1 MPAKGTTKRANSS
14 YKFDKSN
21 VFTEDEFNIL
31 ESFDDRTD
39 KNEAFNSFINSRG
52 LTAQKV
58 VLNKFSVIFPNMSGC
73 PRGGNMDMYD
83 PVNKLRVEVKYLS
96 KAFVYGTDLKFT
108 LELDYNENDNLFI
121 LINMGDKNMPIY
133 RRLFGNVCIINGYH
147 LRWCDLYNIYHEIKT
162 LQNNNMKN
170 TVLLHNHFKFSKQK
184 AIIEYEVN
192 RRVEA
197 EMETRIADRIALTD
211 SLIEDVK
218 ELRQKNS
225 ELTTRA
231 DDYCAILMNVFDL
244 LNDAQKHNLCSR
256 GLDLSEFMDVA
267 AFEER
272 MSTISTT
279 TAIIGGD
286 TGEPDT
292 SMVPEQRNT
301 SIEDFINQQ
310 WVTDTL
316 YHYGMPYTFFV
327 SEYERYCQSHNRAI
341 DTTIRKKNTLVTR
354 FSEMLEQDNG
364 ARRLSANINGVLK
377 PTNKRAII
385 FNNTYTD
392 TIKDRVTDYH
402 EMNNNPYL
410 RSNDYRSLV
419 DGIKSTNKSINDIDY
434 TTIPDRSKFIRFIDV
449 ATGRSRIKD
458 GCGETKKLNGN
469 YYDIITFFKAYAAL
483 LETDTEDKRT
493 RKNAFVEYKYK
504 GETITINASRWIE
517 MFVTKNPDLH
527 AYVNEHCFNRLCYNR
542 DLSDVNVLRQYI
554 IEAIE
559 DAVTNRINFEEYE
572 IKLSKRAGSLKT
584 VCYKLICNS
593 GNEAHVEWVGL
604 IKNNEDT
611 MKAIR
616 ECLIK
621 HFDTIRKHK
630 LDIFKSGPRT
640 TCSCISTLVTEMK
653 NRARFKPADEEEE
666 DDD

>member
-1 MPAKGTTKRANSS
+1 MPAKGTTKRAISS

-21 VFTEDEFNIL
+21 VFTDDEFKIL
-31 ESFDDRTD
+31 ESFDTRTSIR
-39 KNEAFNSFINSRG
+39 ESHTQFIKSRG
-52 LTAQKV
+52 TTAEKV
-58 VLNKFSVIFPNMSGC
+58 VLNKFAVIFPNMRGC
-73 PRGGNMDMYD
+73 PNGGKMDMYD
-83 PVNKLRVEVKYLS
+83 PVNKVRVEVKYLAKS
-96 KAFVYGTDLKFT
+96 FVYGADLKFT
-108 LELDYNENDNLFI
+108 LELDYNENDNLFV
-121 LINMGDKNMPIY
+121 LINMGDKGMPIY
-133 RRLFGNVCIINGYH
+133 RRLYGNVCIINGYH

-162 LQNNNMKN
+162 LQDNNMKN
-170 TVLLHNHFKFSKQK
+170 TTLLHNHFKFSKQK

-192 RRVEA
+192 RRIEE
-197 EMETRIADRIALTD
+197 EMESRIADRITLTD

-218 ELRQKNS
+218 ELRQRNS
-225 ELTTRA
+225 ELTVRT
-231 DDYCAILMNVFDL
+231 DDYHAILMNVFDL

-256 GLDLSEFMDVA
+256 GLDLSEFMDVT

-272 MSTISTT
+272 MNTISTT

-286 TGEPDT
+286 TGELDT
-292 SMVPEQRNT
+292 SMVPDQRDT

-327 SEYERYCQSHNRAI
+327 SEYERYCQSHNRDI
-341 DTTIRKKNTLVTR
+341 DTSVRKKNVLVTR

-364 ARRLSANINGVLK
+364 ARRLNANINGVLK

-385 FNNTYTD
+385 FNNAYTD
-392 TIKDRVTDYH
+392 IIKNSVTDYR
-402 EMNNNPYL
+402 EMDNNPYL

-419 DGIKSTNKSINDIDY
+419 EGIKTTRKAINDIDY
-434 TTIPDRSKFIRFIDV
+434 ATIPDRSKFIRFIDV
-449 ATGRSRIKD
+449 ATGNSRIRD
-458 GCGETKKLNGN
+458 GCGETKKFKGN

-483 LETDTEDKRT
+483 LESDTEAKRT
-493 RKNAFVEYKYK
+493 RQNAFVEYEYK
-504 GETITINASRWIE
+504 GKLVTVNASRWIE

-527 AYVNEHCFNRLCYNR
+527 AYINEHCFNRLCYNR

-559 DAVTNRINFEEYE
+559 DAVANRINFEEYD

-604 IKNNEDT
+604 VKNNEDT
-611 MKAIR
+611 MNAIR

-621 HFDTIRKHK
+621 NFDAIRKHK
-630 LDIFKSGPRT
+630 LDIFKTGPRT
-640 TCSCISTLVTEMK
+640 TCSCISALVTEMK
-653 NRARFKPADEEEE
+653 NRARFKPADEEE
-666 DDD
+666 DAD

>member
-14 YKFDKSN
+14 YKFDLSN
-21 VFTEDEFNIL
+21 VFTEDEFKIL
-31 ESFDDRTD
+31 ESFDTRTSI
-39 KNEAFNSFINSRG
+39 KESHTQFIKSRG
-52 LTAQKV
+52 TTAEKV
-58 VLNKFSVIFPNMSGC
+58 VLNKFAVIFPNMRGC
-73 PRGGNMDMYD
+73 PNGGKMDMYD
-83 PVNKLRVEVKYLS
+83 PVNKVRVEVKYLTKS
-96 KAFVYGTDLKFT
+96 FVYGADLKFT
-108 LELDYNENDNLFI
+108 LELDYNENDNLFV
-121 LINMGDKNMPIY
+121 LINMGDKSMPIY
-133 RRLFGNVCIINGYH
+133 RRLYGNVCIINGYH

-162 LQNNNMKN
+162 LQDNNMKN
-170 TVLLHNHFKFSKQK
+170 TTLLHNHFKFSKQK

-192 RRVEA
+192 RRIEE

-218 ELRQKNS
+218 DLRQKNS

-231 DDYCAILMNVFDL
+231 DDYHAILMNVFDL

-256 GLDLSEFMDVA
+256 GLDLSEFIDVA

-272 MSTISTT
+272 MNTISTT

-286 TGEPDT
+286 VGEQDT
-292 SMVPEQRNT
+292 SMVPDQRNT
-301 SIEDFINQQ
+301 SIEDFIKQQ

-327 SEYERYCQSHNRAI
+327 AEYERYCQSHNRTI
-341 DTTIRKKNTLVTR
+341 DTSVRKKNTLVTR

-364 ARRLSANINGVLK
+364 ARRLSANINGILK

-385 FNNTYTD
+385 FNNAYTD
-392 TIKDRVTDYH
+392 SIKDSVTDFR
-402 EMNNNPYL
+402 EMDNNPYL

-419 DGIKSTNKSINDIDY
+419 DGIKASSKSINDIDY
-434 TTIPDRSKFIRFIDV
+434 STIPDRSKSIRFIDIT
-449 ATGRSRIKD
+449 TGRSRIKD
-458 GCGETKKLNGN
+458 GCGETKKFNGN
-469 YYDIITFFKAYAAL
+469 YYDIITFFKAYATL
-483 LETDTEDKRT
+483 LESDTEDKRT

-517 MFVTKNPDLH
+517 MLVTKNPDLH
-527 AYVNEHCFNRLCYNR
+527 AYINKHCFNRLCYNR

-559 DAVTNRINFEEYE
+559 DAVANRINFEEYE

-604 IKNNEDT
+604 IKNDEDT
-611 MKAIR
+611 MKEIR
-616 ECLIK
+616 DCLIK
-621 HFDTIRKHK
+621 HFDTIRKYK

-640 TCSCISTLVTEMK
+640 TCSCISALVTEMK
-653 NRARFKPADEEEE
+653 NRARFKPADEEE
-666 DDD
+666 DDE